1 MHAEF
6 VYVFVSVFVAV
17 NICVFVFVAVNM
29 FVFVFLAVNISF
41 TFSVK
46 YSLPKKCMFTEH
58 CSVQSISAF
67 AHNCNKYEFVFLL
80 CLYFRLHLFLKFAV

>member
-1 MHAEF
+1 MTSYSLPAGLQMHAEF

-41 TFSVK
+41 TF
-46 YSLPKKCMFTEH
+46 FH
-58 CSVQSISAF
+58 
-67 AHNCNKYEFVFLL
+67 
-80 CLYFRLHLFLKFAV
+80 